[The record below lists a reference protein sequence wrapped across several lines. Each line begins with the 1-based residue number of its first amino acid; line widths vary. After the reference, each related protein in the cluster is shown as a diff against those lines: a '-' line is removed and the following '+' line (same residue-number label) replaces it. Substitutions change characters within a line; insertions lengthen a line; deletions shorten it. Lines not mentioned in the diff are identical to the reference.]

1 MTLRNKD
8 ILEDI
13 PKLAVLKESESGV
26 LSGNYGKI
34 KHCFVIQKRIIL
46 AVVLMP
52 FLCLIIAV
60 LTVLKLQKISCYF
73 SAYFLTN

>member
-34 KHCFVIQKRIIL
+34 KFLKTNCTR
-46 AVVLMP
+46 
-52 FLCLIIAV
+52 FLCVYKRKLLIRY
-60 LTVLKLQKISCYF
+60 KLRE
-73 SAYFLTN
+73 